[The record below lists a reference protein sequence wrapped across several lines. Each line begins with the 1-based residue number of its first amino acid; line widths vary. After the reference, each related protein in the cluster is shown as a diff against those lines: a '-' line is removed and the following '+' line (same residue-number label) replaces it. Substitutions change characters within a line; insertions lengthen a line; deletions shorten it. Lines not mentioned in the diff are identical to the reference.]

1 MTRWNL
7 GRLAWLATL
16 GVHVEACSNEASA
29 AAMLGASIHYP
40 LRGAVTWKSIV
51 GTNVA
56 ADALSNLA
64 SPGVVGGAVVGG
76 VVVAPHA
83 SELIHSIAVAV
94 SQRVTVEDFSH
105 SFTVYPS
112 MSGSIAE
119 AARRLH
125 GVHAEVAADDV
136 VIVPPVRAMHAD
148 VPRAGQEVLA
158 PRHQRAALAAA
169 VDAGRLR
176 ENAAREV
183 RPPKPRAAVHEP
195 WTFLEPAEVAA
206 VTGCPEIPDPER
218 TIYTVAIY
226 TGLRLGELWG
236 LRWEDVRLDGDRPE
250 VTVRRSHAG
259 ATKSGKVRRVP
270 LLPQARAA
278 LDALAGRRDG
288 WVFPGEHG
296 QRRRDDDAR
305 WSPGWRFVDRASGA
319 RERVA
324 VNGYRLRAG
333 ITRRVRFHD
342 LRHTCASH
350 LLMGTWGVRLPIE
363 EVSAWLG
370 HSSTAVTQRYAHL
383 APDHLSAR
391 VAEAFRAPVPPLSS
405 PAEGSSGGTAA
416 TRSLPRKP
424 LENQRRAMQESN
436 LRPSASETDGCH
448 TNPAGTQA
456 FPAPSVPPQS
466 HAAAVLVLAA
476 RGETLPAGLLTGLAR
491 AAIVAG
497 VRGDLALA
505 LLDGAGDHAA
515 RLAVDLAAALLEVP
529 AVARATG

>member
-1 MTRWNL
+1 MPTTRRPPGAGSVTLTPAGTWRVRVRDGA
-7 GRLAWLATL
+7 GRRRCVGTYADEGEARATLAAALRRLEALELPAVGVVTLRAWGETWLAAREARGLDKERSVWRRHVVAHL
-16 GVHVEACSNEASA
+16 GDHALHELTRATVAGWVEKLRATPATTS
-29 AAMLGASIHYP
+29 GAGSG
-40 LRGAVTWKSIV
+40 RGARVSAGRTLSPLTVKH
-51 GTNVA
+51 
-56 ADALSNLA
+56 AL
-64 SPGVVGGAVVGG
+64 
-76 VVVAPHA
+76 
-83 SELIHSIAVAV
+83 
-94 SQRVTVEDFSH
+94 
-105 SFTVYPS
+105 
-112 MSGSIAE
+112 
-119 AARRLH
+119 RL
-125 GVHAEVAADDV
+125 
-136 VIVPPVRAMHAD
+136 
-148 VPRAGQEVLA
+148 L
-158 PRHQRAALAAA
+158 RAALAAA
-169 VDAGRLR
+169 VDAGKVR

-183 RPPKPRAAVHEP
+183 RPPKPRATVHEP
-195 WTFLEPAEVAA
+195 WTFLDVAEVAA
-206 VTGCPEIPDPER
+206 VTGCAEIPDPER

-270 LLPQARAA
+270 LLPQAREALAA
-278 LDALAGRRDG
+278 LSGRRDG

-305 WSPGWRFVDRASGA
+305 WSPGWRSVDRASGV
-319 RERVA
+319 RERV
-324 VNGYRLRAG
+324 VINGYRLRAG
-333 ITRRVRFHD
+333 VVRRVRFHD

-350 LLMGTWGVRLPIE
+350 LLMGSWGVRLPIE

-391 VAEAFRAPVPPLSS
+391 VAEAFRAPAPPPLS

-436 LRPSASETDGCH
+436 LRPSASETDARR
-448 TNPAGTQA
+448 TNPPGKPA
-456 FPAPSVPPQS
+456 FAAPAVPAQS

-476 RGETLPAGLLTGLAR
+476 RGETLPAALLTALAR

-505 LLDGAGDHAA
+505 LLDGAEEHAA
-515 RLAVDLAAALLEVP
+515 RVAVDLAAALLEVP
-529 AVARATG
+529 AATRATG

>member
-1 MTRWNL
+1 MTTGTSRRPPGAGSVTPTPAGTWRVRVRDGA
-7 GRLAWLATL
+7 GRRRCVGTYADEAEARATLAAALRRLDALELPAVGVVTLRAWGETWLASREARGVDKERSVWRRHVVAHL
-16 GVHVEACSNEASA
+16 GDLALHEVTRAAVSAWVEK
-29 AAMLGASIHYP
+29 
-40 LRGAVTWKSIV
+40 LRGTPATTSGAGSGRGARVSAGRTLSPLTVKH
-51 GTNVA
+51 
-56 ADALSNLA
+56 AL
-64 SPGVVGGAVVGG
+64 
-76 VVVAPHA
+76 
-83 SELIHSIAVAV
+83 
-94 SQRVTVEDFSH
+94 
-105 SFTVYPS
+105 
-112 MSGSIAE
+112 
-119 AARRLH
+119 RL
-125 GVHAEVAADDV
+125 
-136 VIVPPVRAMHAD
+136 
-148 VPRAGQEVLA
+148 L
-158 PRHQRAALAAA
+158 RAALAAA

-391 VAEAFRAPVPPLSS
+391 VAEAFRAPVPPPVS
-405 PAEGSSGGTAA
+405 PVEGSSGGTAA

-436 LRPSASETDGCH
+436 LRPSASETERRR
-448 TNPAGTQA
+448 TNPAGTQGDRA
-456 FPAPSVPPQS
+456 PAVPPQS
-466 HAAAVLVLAA
+466 HAVTVLLTAA
-476 RGETLPAGLLTGLAR
+476 RGDDLPGALLTELAR
-491 AAIVAG
+491 AAILAG
-497 VRGDLALA
+497 VRGDLALQ
-505 LLDGAGDHAA
+505 LLDGTAGAHAA
-515 RLAVDLAAALLEVP
+515 RVAVDLAGALLTP
-529 AVARATG
+529 AAARSVEAG

>member
-1 MTRWNL
+1 MTTGTSRRPPGAGSVTPTPAGTWRVRVRDGA
-7 GRLAWLATL
+7 GRRRCVGTYADEAEARATLAAALRRLDALELPAVGVVTLRAWGETWLASREARGVDKERSVWRRHVVAHL
-16 GVHVEACSNEASA
+16 GDLALHEVTRAAVSAWVEK
-29 AAMLGASIHYP
+29 
-40 LRGAVTWKSIV
+40 LRGTPATTSGAGSGRGARVSAGRTLSPLTVKH
-51 GTNVA
+51 
-56 ADALSNLA
+56 AL
-64 SPGVVGGAVVGG
+64 
-76 VVVAPHA
+76 
-83 SELIHSIAVAV
+83 
-94 SQRVTVEDFSH
+94 
-105 SFTVYPS
+105 
-112 MSGSIAE
+112 
-119 AARRLH
+119 RL
-125 GVHAEVAADDV
+125 
-136 VIVPPVRAMHAD
+136 
-148 VPRAGQEVLA
+148 L
-158 PRHQRAALAAA
+158 RAALAAA

-195 WTFLEPAEVAA
+195 WTFLDPAEVSA

-278 LDALAGRRDG
+278 LGRLEGRRDG

-391 VAEAFRAPVPPLSS
+391 VAEAFRAPVPPLAS